1 IEVRMNWEKFISNRF
16 YDSSKNQGWYSGLF
30 SMIGMGVGCFAMII
44 SLSVMNGFET
54 LVHGKLKGFEGDLRI
69 VGHMSETPVL
79 GLNGIEAAMPY
90 MERRGVIESNDVQK
104 VVSLKAVDE
113 KTMESFYNLPLRGVT
128 PKAGQVA
135 IGQDLAYRL
144 GKDIGDEIIVYSPID
159 QAIGFGLPPR
169 KKLVISAIFST
180 KVLDYDDRFVFLSM
194 SDGKSLFRRK
204 SGYDGVDLRIKPNS
218 DINQIKY
225 DLIHNMG
232 PEMEIQSWEDLN
244 RSLVDAMKM
253 ERLGTIVILCLIFLV
268 AAFNLA
274 AALTLISIQRMKEV
288 GILRAMGA
296 PTHSVLKMIIQLG
309 LSRAGKGAISGFV
322 SGIFLVLVQT
332 KFSLIPIPSDIYFV
346 DALPMVLMP
355 RDLFIIVILSF
366 IFIIAASYTSGRKL
380 AHSNIK
386 EALQW
391 AK

>member
-1 IEVRMNWEKFISNRF
+1 MNWEKFISNRF
-16 YDSSKNQGWYSGLF
+16 YDSSKNQGRYSGIF

-69 VGHMSETPVL
+69 VGHMSETSIL
-79 GLNGIEAAMPY
+79 GLNGIETAMPF

-113 KTMESFYNLPLRGVT
+113 KMMESFYNLPLRGVT
-128 PKAGQVA
+128 PKSGQVA

-144 GKDIGDEIIVYSPID
+144 GKDIGDEINVYSPID

-204 SGYDGVDLRIKPNS
+204 SGYDGVDLRIKPNA
-218 DINQIKY
+218 DINRIKY
-225 DLIHNMG
+225 DLIRNMG
-232 PEMEIQSWEDLN
+232 PGIEIQSWEDLN

-253 ERLGTIVILCLIFLV
+253 ERLGTIIILCLIFLV
-268 AAFNLA
+268 AGFNLA

-296 PTHSVLKMIIQLG
+296 PTHSILKMIIQLG

-366 IFIIAASYTSGRKL
+366 IFILAASYTSGRKL

>member
-1 IEVRMNWEKFISNRF
+1 MNWEKFISNRF
-16 YDSSKNQGWYSGLF
+16 YDSSKNQGWYSGIF

-128 PKAGQVA
+128 PKSGQVA

-225 DLIHNMG
+225 DLIRNMG
-232 PEMEIQSWEDLN
+232 PEIEIQSWEDLN

-253 ERLGTIVILCLIFLV
+253 ERLGTIIILCLIFLV

>member
-1 IEVRMNWEKFISNRF
+1 MNWEKFISNRF

-69 VGHMSETPVL
+69 VGHMSETPIL

-113 KTMESFYNLPLRGVT
+113 KTMESFYNLPLRGAT
-128 PKAGQVA
+128 PKSGQVA

-225 DLIHNMG
+225 DLIRNMG

-296 PTHSVLKMIIQLG
+296 PTHSVLKMMIQLG
-309 LSRAGKGAISGFV
+309 LSRAGKGAVSGFV
-322 SGIFLVLVQT
+322 SGILLVVVQT

>member
-1 IEVRMNWEKFISNRF
+1 MNWEKFISNRF

-79 GLNGIEAAMPY
+79 ELNGIEAAMPY

-113 KTMESFYNLPLRGVT
+113 KTMESFYKLPLRGAT
-128 PKAGQVA
+128 LKSGQVA
-135 IGQDLAYRL
+135 IGQDLAFRL

-225 DLIHNMG
+225 DLIRNMG

>member
-1 IEVRMNWEKFISNRF
+1 MNWEKFISNRF

-54 LVHGKLKGFEGDLRI
+54 LLHGKLKGFEGDLRI

-113 KTMESFYNLPLRGVT
+113 KTMESFYNLPLRGAT
-128 PKAGQVA
+128 PKSGQVA

-225 DLIHNMG
+225 DLIRNMG
-232 PEMEIQSWEDLN
+232 PEIEIQSWEDLN

-253 ERLGTIVILCLIFLV
+253 ERLGTIIILCLIFLV

-296 PTHSVLKMIIQLG
+296 PTHSVLKMMIQLG

>member
-1 IEVRMNWEKFISNRF
+1 MNWEKFISNRF

-79 GLNGIEAAMPY
+79 ELNGIEAAMPY

-104 VVSLKAVDE
+104 VVSLKAVNE

>member
-1 IEVRMNWEKFISNRF
+1 MNWEKFISNRF

-144 GKDIGDEIIVYSPID
+144 GKDIGDEIIIYSPID

>member
-1 IEVRMNWEKFISNRF
+1 MNWEKKVSKRF
-16 YDSSKNQGWYSGLF
+16 SESSRRQVWFSGLF
-30 SMIGMGVGCFAMII
+30 SMIGMGVGCFAMIV

-54 LVHGKLKGFEGDLRI
+54 LVHSKLKGFEGDLRN

-113 KTMESFYNLPLRGVT
+113 KTMESFYNLPLRGAT
-128 PKAGQVA
+128 PKSGQVA

-225 DLIHNMG
+225 DLIRNMG

-296 PTHSVLKMIIQLG
+296 PTHSVLKMMIQLG
-309 LSRAGKGAISGFV
+309 LSRAGKGAVSGFV
-322 SGIFLVLVQT
+322 SGILLVVVQT

>member
-1 IEVRMNWEKFISNRF
+1 MNWEKFISNRF
-16 YDSSKNQGWYSGLF
+16 YDSSKNQGWYSSLF

-44 SLSVMNGFET
+44 SLSVMNGFEI

-79 GLNGIEAAMPY
+79 ELNGIEAAMPY

-104 VVSLKAVDE
+104 VVSLKAVNE
-113 KTMESFYNLPLRGVT
+113 KTRESFYNLPLRGVT

-225 DLIHNMG
+225 DLIRNMG

>member
-1 IEVRMNWEKFISNRF
+1 MNWEKFISNRF

-128 PKAGQVA
+128 PKSGQVA

-225 DLIHNMG
+225 DLIRNMG

-296 PTHSVLKMIIQLG
+296 PTHSVLKMMIQLG

-322 SGIFLVLVQT
+322 SGILLVVVQT

>member
-1 IEVRMNWEKFISNRF
+1 MNWEKFISNRF

-104 VVSLKAVDE
+104 VVSLKAVNE

-128 PKAGQVA
+128 PKSGQVA

-225 DLIHNMG
+225 DLIRNMG

-296 PTHSVLKMIIQLG
+296 PTHSVLKMMIQLG

>member
-1 IEVRMNWEKFISNRF
+1 MNWEKFISNRF

-104 VVSLKAVDE
+104 VVSLKAVNE

-225 DLIHNMG
+225 DLIRNMG
-232 PEMEIQSWEDLN
+232 PEIEIQSWEDLN

-296 PTHSVLKMIIQLG
+296 PTHSVLKMMIQLG

-322 SGIFLVLVQT
+322 SGILLVVVQT

>member
-1 IEVRMNWEKFISNRF
+1 MNWEKFISNRF

-79 GLNGIEAAMPY
+79 GLNEIEAAMPY

-104 VVSLKAVDE
+104 VVSLKAVNE
-113 KTMESFYNLPLRGVT
+113 KTMESFYNLPLRGAT
-128 PKAGQVA
+128 PKSGQVA

-144 GKDIGDEIIVYSPID
+144 GKDIGDEIIIYSPID

-225 DLIHNMG
+225 DLIRNMG

-296 PTHSVLKMIIQLG
+296 PTHSVLKMMIQLG

>member
-1 IEVRMNWEKFISNRF
+1 MNWEKFISNRF

-79 GLNGIEAAMPY
+79 GLNGIEATMPY

-113 KTMESFYNLPLRGVT
+113 KTMESFYNLPLRGAT
-128 PKAGQVA
+128 PKSGQVA
-135 IGQDLAYRL
+135 IGQNLAYRL

-225 DLIHNMG
+225 DLIRNMG

>member
-1 IEVRMNWEKFISNRF
+1 MNWEKFISNRF

-54 LVHGKLKGFEGDLRI
+54 LVHEKLKGFEGDLRI

-79 GLNGIEAAMPY
+79 GLNEIEAAMPY

-104 VVSLKAVDE
+104 VVSLKAVNE

-296 PTHSVLKMIIQLG
+296 PTHSVLKMMIQLG

>member
-1 IEVRMNWEKFISNRF
+1 MNWEKFISNRF

-113 KTMESFYNLPLRGVT
+113 KTMKSFYNLPLRGVT
-128 PKAGQVA
+128 PKPGQVA
-135 IGQDLAYRL
+135 IGQDLAFRL

-225 DLIHNMG
+225 DLIRNMG
-232 PEMEIQSWEDLN
+232 TEIEIQSWEDLN

-253 ERLGTIVILCLIFLV
+253 ERLGTIIILCLIFLV

-322 SGIFLVLVQT
+322 SGILLVLVQT
-332 KFSLIPIPSDIYFV
+332 NFSLIPIPSDIYFV

>member
-1 IEVRMNWEKFISNRF
+1 MNWEKFISNRF

-113 KTMESFYNLPLRGVT
+113 KTMESFYNLPLRGAT
-128 PKAGQVA
+128 PKSGQVA

-225 DLIHNMG
+225 DLIRNMG

-296 PTHSVLKMIIQLG
+296 PTHSVLKMMIQLG
-309 LSRAGKGAISGFV
+309 LSRAGKGAVSGFV
-322 SGIFLVLVQT
+322 SGILLVLVQT

-346 DALPMVLMP
+346 DALPMVLVP

>member
-1 IEVRMNWEKFISNRF
+1 MNWEKFISNRF

-113 KTMESFYNLPLRGVT
+113 KTMESFYNLPLRGAT
-128 PKAGQVA
+128 PKSGQVA

-144 GKDIGDEIIVYSPID
+144 GKDIGDEIIIYSPID

-225 DLIHNMG
+225 DLIRNMG

>member
-1 IEVRMNWEKFISNRF
+1 MNWEKFISNRF

-113 KTMESFYNLPLRGVT
+113 KTMESFYNLPLRGAT
-128 PKAGQVA
+128 LKSGQVA
-135 IGQDLAYRL
+135 IGQDLAFRL

-225 DLIHNMG
+225 DLIRNMG

-296 PTHSVLKMIIQLG
+296 PTRSVLKMMIQLG

-322 SGIFLVLVQT
+322 SGILLVLVQT

>member
-1 IEVRMNWEKFISNRF
+1 MNWEKFISNRF

-90 MERRGVIESNDVQK
+90 MERRGVIESNDVKK

-113 KTMESFYNLPLRGVT
+113 KTMESFYNLPLRGAT
-128 PKAGQVA
+128 PKSGQVA

-225 DLIHNMG
+225 DLIRNMG

-296 PTHSVLKMIIQLG
+296 PTHSVLKMMIQLG
-309 LSRAGKGAISGFV
+309 LSRAGKGAVSGFV
-322 SGIFLVLVQT
+322 SGILLVVVQT

>member
-1 IEVRMNWEKFISNRF
+1 MNWEKFISNRF
-16 YDSSKNQGWYSGLF
+16 YDSSKNQGWYSSLF

-79 GLNGIEAAMPY
+79 ELNGIEAAMPY

-113 KTMESFYNLPLRGVT
+113 KTMESFYNLPLRGAT
-128 PKAGQVA
+128 LKSGQVA
-135 IGQDLAYRL
+135 IGQDLAFRL

-225 DLIHNMG
+225 DLIRNMG

-296 PTHSVLKMIIQLG
+296 PTRSVLKMMIQLG

-322 SGIFLVLVQT
+322 SGILLVLVQT

>member
-1 IEVRMNWEKFISNRF
+1 MNWEKFISNRF

-128 PKAGQVA
+128 PKSGQVA

-225 DLIHNMG
+225 DLIRNMG
-232 PEMEIQSWEDLN
+232 PEIEIQSWEDLN

-296 PTHSVLKMIIQLG
+296 PTHSVLKMMIQLG
-309 LSRAGKGAISGFV
+309 LSRAGKGAVSGFV
-322 SGIFLVLVQT
+322 SGILLVVVQT

>member
-1 IEVRMNWEKFISNRF
+1 MNWEKFISNRF

-104 VVSLKAVDE
+104 VVSLKAVNE

-225 DLIHNMG
+225 DLIRNMG

>member
-1 IEVRMNWEKFISNRF
+1 MNWEKFISNRF

-79 GLNGIEAAMPY
+79 GLNEIEAAMPY

-113 KTMESFYNLPLRGVT
+113 KTMESFYNLPLRGAT
-128 PKAGQVA
+128 PKSGQVA

-144 GKDIGDEIIVYSPID
+144 GKDIGDEIIIYSPID
-159 QAIGFGLPPR
+159 QAIGFGPPPR

-225 DLIHNMG
+225 DLIRNMG

-296 PTHSVLKMIIQLG
+296 PTHSVLKMMIQLG

>member
-1 IEVRMNWEKFISNRF
+1 MNWEKFISNRF

>member
-1 IEVRMNWEKFISNRF
+1 MNWEKFISNRF

-113 KTMESFYNLPLRGVT
+113 KTMESFYNLPLRGAT
-128 PKAGQVA
+128 PKSGQVA

-225 DLIHNMG
+225 DLIRNMG
-232 PEMEIQSWEDLN
+232 PEIEIQSWEDLN

-296 PTHSVLKMIIQLG
+296 PTHSVLKMMIQLG
-309 LSRAGKGAISGFV
+309 LSRAGKGAVSGFV
-322 SGIFLVLVQT
+322 SGILLVVVQT

>member
-1 IEVRMNWEKFISNRF
+1 MNWEKFISNRF

-79 GLNGIEAAMPY
+79 ELNGIEAAMPY

-128 PKAGQVA
+128 PKSGQVA
-135 IGQDLAYRL
+135 IGQDLAFRL

-225 DLIHNMG
+225 DLIRNMG

-296 PTHSVLKMIIQLG
+296 PTHSVLKMMIQLG

>member
-1 IEVRMNWEKFISNRF
+1 MNWEKFISNRF

-79 GLNGIEAAMPY
+79 GLNGIETAMPF
-90 MERRGVIESNDVQK
+90 MERQGVIESNDVQK

-128 PKAGQVA
+128 PKSGQVA

-144 GKDIGDEIIVYSPID
+144 GKDIGDEINVYSPID

-204 SGYDGVDLRIKPNS
+204 SGYDGVDLRIKPNA
-218 DINQIKY
+218 DINRIKY
-225 DLIHNMG
+225 DLIRYMG
-232 PEMEIQSWEDLN
+232 PGIEIQSWEDLN

-253 ERLGTIVILCLIFLV
+253 ERLGTIIILCLIFLV
-268 AAFNLA
+268 AGFNLA

-296 PTHSVLKMIIQLG
+296 PTHSILKMIIQLG

>member
-1 IEVRMNWEKFISNRF
+1 MNWEKFISNRF

-128 PKAGQVA
+128 PKSGQVA

-225 DLIHNMG
+225 DLIRNMG

-296 PTHSVLKMIIQLG
+296 PTHSVLKMMIQLG
-309 LSRAGKGAISGFV
+309 LSRAGKGAVSGFV
-322 SGIFLVLVQT
+322 SGILLVLVQT

>member
-1 IEVRMNWEKFISNRF
+1 MNWEKFISNRF

-90 MERRGVIESNDVQK
+90 MERRGVIESNDVKK

-113 KTMESFYNLPLRGVT
+113 KTMESFYNLPLRGAT
-128 PKAGQVA
+128 PKSGQVA

-225 DLIHNMG
+225 DLIRNMG
-232 PEMEIQSWEDLN
+232 PEIEIQSWEDLN

-296 PTHSVLKMIIQLG
+296 PTHSVLKMMIQLG
-309 LSRAGKGAISGFV
+309 LSRAGKGAVSGFV
-322 SGIFLVLVQT
+322 SGILLVVVQT

>member
-1 IEVRMNWEKFISNRF
+1 MNWEKFISNRF

-128 PKAGQVA
+128 PKSGQVA

-225 DLIHNMG
+225 DLIRNMG

-296 PTHSVLKMIIQLG
+296 PTHSVLKMMIQLG
-309 LSRAGKGAISGFV
+309 LSRAGKGAVSGFV
-322 SGIFLVLVQT
+322 SGILLVVVQT

>member
-1 IEVRMNWEKFISNRF
+1 MNWEKFISNRF
-16 YDSSKNQGWYSGLF
+16 YDSSKNQGWYSGIF

-128 PKAGQVA
+128 PKSGQVA

-225 DLIHNMG
+225 DLIRNMG
-232 PEMEIQSWEDLN
+232 PEIEIQSWEDLN

-253 ERLGTIVILCLIFLV
+253 ERLGTIIILCLIFLV

-322 SGIFLVLVQT
+322 SGILLVLVQT

>member
-1 IEVRMNWEKFISNRF
+1 MNWEKFISNRF

-128 PKAGQVA
+128 PKSGQVA

-225 DLIHNMG
+225 DLIRNMG
-232 PEMEIQSWEDLN
+232 PEIEIQSWEDLN

-322 SGIFLVLVQT
+322 SGILLVLVQT

>member
-1 IEVRMNWEKFISNRF
+1 MNWEKFISNRF

-104 VVSLKAVDE
+104 VVSLKAVNE

-225 DLIHNMG
+225 DLIRNMG

-253 ERLGTIVILCLIFLV
+253 ERLGTIIILCLIFLV
-268 AAFNLA
+268 AGFNLA

>member
-1 IEVRMNWEKFISNRF
+1 MNWEKFISNRF
-16 YDSSKNQGWYSGLF
+16 YDSSKNQGRYSGIF

-69 VGHMSETPVL
+69 VGHMSETSIL
-79 GLNGIEAAMPY
+79 GLNGIETAMPF

-113 KTMESFYNLPLRGVT
+113 KMMESFYNLPLRGVT
-128 PKAGQVA
+128 PKSGQVA

-144 GKDIGDEIIVYSPID
+144 GKDIGDEINVYSPID

-204 SGYDGVDLRIKPNS
+204 SGYDGVDLRTKPNA
-218 DINQIKY
+218 DINRIKY
-225 DLIHNMG
+225 DLIRNMG
-232 PEMEIQSWEDLN
+232 PGIEIQSWEDLN

-253 ERLGTIVILCLIFLV
+253 ERLGTIIILCLIFLV
-268 AAFNLA
+268 AGFNLA

-288 GILRAMGA
+288 GILRVMGA
-296 PTHSVLKMIIQLG
+296 PTHSILKMIMQLG
-309 LSRAGKGAISGFV
+309 LSRAGKGAISGFG
-322 SGIFLVLVQT
+322 SGIILVLVQT

>member
-1 IEVRMNWEKFISNRF
+1 MNWEKFISNRF

-69 VGHMSETPVL
+69 VGQMSETPVL
-79 GLNGIEAAMPY
+79 GLNGIETAMPF
-90 MERRGVIESNDVQK
+90 MERQGVIESNDVQK

-128 PKAGQVA
+128 PKSGQVA
-135 IGQDLAYRL
+135 IGQDLAFRL

-253 ERLGTIVILCLIFLV
+253 ERLGTIIILCLIFLV
-268 AAFNLA
+268 AGFNLA

-296 PTHSVLKMIIQLG
+296 PTHSVLKMMIQLG